1 MGLDVAVGSSLEES
15 AKALS
20 FMGVKGNYPKKKIKK
35 LTRSH
40 SHGSTND
47 LFFFFPNQIRK
58 NELQD

>member
-40 SHGSTND
+40 SHGSAND
-47 LFFFFPNQIRK
+47 LFFFFLIK
-58 NELQD
+58 